1 MLKEL
6 VEKNL
11 VSFHEKFDNW
21 EEAVRVSCEKLIEN
35 EVIDDRY
42 VELVVDSVKK
52 YGPYIVL
59 APKIAL
65 PHSTQNAEGVFNTA
79 ISFMRV
85 QEPVS
90 FEEGNP
96 DRDAQIFFSLASV
109 NADEHLA
116 NMSKLANILM
126 QPEVVDELCEAT
138 SAEDLIRIDEKYN
151 LS

>member
-11 VSFHEKFDNW
+11 VSFHKEFDNW
-21 EEAVRVSCEKLIEN
+21 EEAVRVSCEKLLEN
-35 EVIDDRY
+35 EIIDERYIEQVI
-42 VELVVDSVKK
+42 DSVKK

-59 APKIAL
+59 APKIAM
-65 PHSTQNAEGVFNTA
+65 PHSTQNAVGVHKTA
-79 ISFMRV
+79 IAFMRV
-85 QEPVS
+85 EKPVH

-96 DRDAQIFFSLASV
+96 DRDAYIFFSLASV
-109 NADEHLA
+109 NPDEHLE